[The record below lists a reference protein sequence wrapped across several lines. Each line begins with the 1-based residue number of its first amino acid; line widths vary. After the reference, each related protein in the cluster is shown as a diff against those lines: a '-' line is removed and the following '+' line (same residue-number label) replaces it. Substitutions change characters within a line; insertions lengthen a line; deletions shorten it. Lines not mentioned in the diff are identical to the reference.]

1 MIQIEL
7 LAFAL
12 PIAIAMIA
20 VILEAILRTGWHGII
35 ILSTLIALC
44 FISALAAVM
53 LLGGF
58 CYENQTS

>member
-1 MIQIEL
+1 MIPIEL

-20 VILEAILRTGWHGII
+20 VILEAILRTGWYGII

-44 FISALAAVM
+44 FISAFAAVYVAWGF
-53 LLGGF
+53 LL
-58 CYENQTS
+58 

>member
-1 MIQIEL
+1 MIPIEL

-35 ILSTLIALC
+35 ILSTLITLC
-44 FISALAAVM
+44 FISAFAAVYVAWSM
-53 LLGGF
+53 L
-58 CYENQTS
+58 

>member
-1 MIQIEL
+1 MIPIEL

-35 ILSTLIALC
+35 TLSTLIALC
-44 FISALAAVM
+44 FISAFAAVYVAWGF
-53 LLGGF
+53 LL
-58 CYENQTS
+58 

>member
-1 MIQIEL
+1 MIPIEL

-20 VILEAILRTGWHGII
+20 VILEAILRTGWHRII

-44 FISALAAVM
+44 FISAFAAVYVAWGF
-53 LLGGF
+53 LL
-58 CYENQTS
+58 

>member
-1 MIQIEL
+1 MIPIEL

-12 PIAIAMIA
+12 PIAIAMIS

-44 FISALAAVM
+44 FISAFAAVYVAWEF
-53 LLGGF
+53 LL
-58 CYENQTS
+58 

>member
-1 MIQIEL
+1 MIPIEL

-44 FISALAAVM
+44 FVSAFAAV
-53 LLGGF
+53 
-58 CYENQTS
+58 YVAW

>member
-1 MIQIEL
+1 MIPIEL

-35 ILSTLIALC
+35 IPSTLIALC
-44 FISALAAVM
+44 FISAFAAVYVAWGF
-53 LLGGF
+53 LL
-58 CYENQTS
+58 